1 MFAAHDITHD
11 GVVFRD
17 DCVTVTAAENSHF
30 AHPSYGPDGVR
41 ERSYSYR
48 FDTKSGSVVFT
59 GDTGPSAA
67 VTRLARGADLLVSE
81 VNDQQAVKDLRRVH
95 DALTYEGEEHMRREH
110 LTPIQVAEMA
120 RAARVRTVILTHIVG
135 GGQGANA
142 IAAQVKRHFPGT
154 VIEGTD
160 LLNYIVGK

>member
-1 MFAAHDITHD
+1 
-11 GVVFRD
+11 
-17 DCVTVTAAENSHF
+17 
-30 AHPSYGPDGVR
+30 
-41 ERSYSYR
+41 
-48 FDTKSGSVVFT
+48 
-59 GDTGPSAA
+59 
-67 VTRLARGADLLVSE
+67 
-81 VNDQQAVKDLRRVH
+81 
-95 DALTYEGEEHMRREH
+95 MRREH